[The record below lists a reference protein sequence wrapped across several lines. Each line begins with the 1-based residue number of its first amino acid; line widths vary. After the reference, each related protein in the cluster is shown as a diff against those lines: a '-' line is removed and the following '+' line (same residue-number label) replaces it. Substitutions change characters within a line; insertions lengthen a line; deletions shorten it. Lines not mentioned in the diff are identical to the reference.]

1 MLKENPVQRFND
13 IKGNRKLGRG
23 LAEVSNV
30 FQSKKFP
37 AFSPKENVILNN
49 IFITGIT
56 NNLTRPFF
64 TSYLTIE
71 LAKLRHKI
79 LLLDAECLDYTP
91 TSLLTNLET
100 KPLTASFYHS
110 LFPNKQNG
118 FLTQQV
124 FFDPDYSFNLISLK
138 FKDKSF
144 SNWKKFNEYFHP
156 QKNNPEFLKTT
167 ELIII
172 SSCHDWLLKEL
183 NENNFFTPLEN
194 IIVLTA
200 ITRDEIIS
208 TYTLIKNI
216 FNKFSDQKIGLVIYG
231 TEKEETA
238 HLAYQKIQE
247 TVNKHLNK
255 SIYYFGSIPHTD
267 EIYETLMAHKP
278 AILNKESSNLYYPI
292 SACAQ
297 RIMKTIRVSD

>member
-1 MLKENPVQRFND
+1 MFND
-13 IKGNRKLGRG
+13 AKGNKKLGRG
-23 LAEVSNV
+23 LAEVSTV

-37 AFSPKENVILNN
+37 SSPERENNILNN

-56 NNLTRPFF
+56 NNLTRSFF

-71 LAKLRHKI
+71 LARLRHKI

-91 TSLLTNLET
+91 TTLLTNLET
-100 KPLTASFYHS
+100 KPFNASFYNS
-110 LFPNKQNG
+110 LFPSKQNG
-118 FLTQQV
+118 FLSQKV
-124 FFDPDYSFNLISLK
+124 LFDSDYSFNLISPK

-144 SNWKKFNEYFHP
+144 SNWKRFNEYFRP
-156 QKNNPEFLKTT
+156 QKNNPEFSKMI

-183 NENNFFTPLEN
+183 SENKFFTPLGN
-194 IIVLTA
+194 IIVLTP
-200 ITRDEIIS
+200 IMRDEIIS

-216 FNKFSDQKIGLVIYG
+216 LNKFSNQKIGLVIYG

-238 HLAYQKIQE
+238 FLAYQKIQE
-247 TVNKHLNK
+247 TVHKHLNK

-267 EIYETLMAHKP
+267 EIYKTLMIHKP
-278 AILNKESSNLYYPI
+278 AILDNESSNLSYPI
-292 SACAQ
+292 STCAQ
-297 RIMKTIRVSD
+297 RIMKTIGGRQQ

>member
-1 MLKENPVQRFND
+1 MLKETSIND

-23 LAEVSNV
+23 LAEVSNA
-30 FQSKKFP
+30 FQSKNFP
-37 AFSPKENVILNN
+37 AFSPHKNTILNN
-49 IFITGIT
+49 IFITGMA
-56 NNLTRPFF
+56 NNLTRSFF

-91 TSLLTNLET
+91 TSLMANLET
-100 KPLTASFYHS
+100 KPLINSFYKS

-118 FLTQQV
+118 FLSQQV

-144 SNWKKFNEYFHP
+144 SNWKKFNEYFLP
-156 QKNNPEFLKTT
+156 QKSNPEFSRST

-183 NENNFFTPLEN
+183 NENKFFTPLEN
-194 IIVLTA
+194 IVILTS

-216 FNKFSDQKIGLVIYG
+216 FHKFQDQKIGLVIYG

-238 HLAYQKIQE
+238 VLAYQKIQE
-247 TVNKHLNK
+247 TINKHLNK

-267 EIYETLMAHKP
+267 EMYETLMAHKP
-278 AILNKESSNLYYPI
+278 AILNKESSNLFYPF

-297 RIMKTIRVSD
+297 RIMKTIRDDE